1 MRLFRNGD
9 QHGASNIELVILV
22 LIIGVLLGL
31 IFATHNG
38 IDEKQDNNERQRDV
52 DELQVEMESYF
63 SKFNQYPTLAD
74 VNNSSWRQANM
85 KGVNEDVLRDPNGTS
100 TQFSAEPAKNTYA
113 YHVTSTK
120 GKACDNVHSTC
131 TEYTL
136 TATLAGGGQYVKKN
150 ID

>member
-1 MRLFRNGD
+1 MRLFRNGN
-9 QHGASNIELVILV
+9 QQGASNIALVILV

-38 IDEKQDNNERQRDV
+38 IDEKQDNYERQQDI
-52 DELQVEMESYF
+52 DKLQIEMESYF
-63 SKFNQYPTLAD
+63 SKFNQYPTFAD
-74 VNNSSWRQANM
+74 VNSDSWRQANL
-85 KGVNEDVLRDPNGTS
+85 KGVSQDVLSDPNGTS
-100 TQFSAEPAKNTYA
+100 AQFSAEPAKNAYA

-120 GKACDNVHSTC
+120 GNSCDNVKVTC

-136 TATLAGGGQYVKKN
+136 TATLAGDGQYVKKN